1 MEEDFSKAVYF
12 NSAYAGGFGTNE
24 ASVLK
29 NENHIALV
37 DGWRMNQNRSL
48 GTLRFVPD
56 DEGEILMFE
65 ALNSEIKISSDS
77 FHILLL
83 IPITSREKMHKTKPR
98 ESYIFDDMRVSIPN
112 QLAKVRGKLVNFSA
126 TEFKLFSFLCRH
138 EDQLLSKEELLKQVW
153 GKSAQNTRT
162 VDIYVSRIKKR
173 LKEAGSKRDY
183 IKTMHGRGYIFQ
195 ITT

>member
-24 ASVLK
+24 ASILK
-29 NENHIALV
+29 SENHIALV

-83 IPITSREKMHKTKPR
+83 IPITNREKMHKTKPR